1 MLASALD
8 QQMAAERNK
17 MFNDHNEHMHACL
30 GTHGVFKENKDFF
43 LNHHYYYSAL
53 HHILRVLCPFYF

>member
-1 MLASALD
+1 MLASALN

-30 GTHGVFKENKDFF
+30 GTHGVFKENKEFF
-43 LNHHYYYSAL
+43 FKPSLLLFCFAPYS
-53 HHILRVLCPFYF
+53 